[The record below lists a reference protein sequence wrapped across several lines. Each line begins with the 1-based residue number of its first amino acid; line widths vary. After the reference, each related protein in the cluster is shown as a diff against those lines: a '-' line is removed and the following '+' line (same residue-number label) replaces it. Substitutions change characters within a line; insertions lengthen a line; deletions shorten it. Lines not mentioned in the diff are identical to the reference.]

1 MCNLLNQSYVLEA
14 FPTFDDAEFSIY
26 HSSVFYK
33 KSLCKHYFRA
43 GDIYM
48 REQ

>member
-1 MCNLLNQSYVLEA
+1 MCKLLNQSYVLEA

-33 KSLCKHYFRA
+33 KVYANIIL
-43 GDIYM
+43 
-48 REQ
+48 EQETYI